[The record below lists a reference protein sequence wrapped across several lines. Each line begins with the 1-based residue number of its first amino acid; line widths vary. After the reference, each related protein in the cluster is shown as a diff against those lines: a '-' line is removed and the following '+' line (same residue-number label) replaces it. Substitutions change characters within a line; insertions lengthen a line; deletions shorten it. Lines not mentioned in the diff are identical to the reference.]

1 MYEAYINQLSG
12 HRLFYGIA
20 KEDMEHLLGCLG
32 VYEKHYKKSQFV
44 MMQEEALKSV
54 GFILKGRVHMV
65 KEDLWGNSTILAVMK
80 EKDIF
85 GEAFVCGSS
94 MITTVA
100 CQAAEDST
108 ILFLP
113 FHRIMHTC
121 THVCGFHQRLIENM
135 VTLIADKNVSLMEK
149 IEITSKKTIK
159 EKIAVYLTNQS
170 LRAESK
176 YFTIPLGRIELA
188 EYLCTDRSAL
198 TRVLNNMKEQGL
210 IDYERNTFRLLKEL
224 Q

>member
-1 MYEAYINQLSG
+1 MYETYIEQIEG
-12 HRLFYGIA
+12 HNLFRGIP

-32 VYEKHYKKSQFV
+32 VYEKHYKKSQFI
-44 MMQEEALKSV
+44 MLQEESLKSV

-80 EKDIF
+80 EKEIF

-94 MITTVA
+94 AVTTVA

-113 FHRIMHTC
+113 FHKITHTC
-121 THVCGFHQRLIENM
+121 SHVCGFHQKLIENM
-135 VTLIADKNVSLMEK
+135 VTLIADKNVQLMEK
-149 IEITSKKTIK
+149 IEITSKKTIR

-170 LRAESK
+170 LQADSR
-176 YFTIPLGRIELA
+176 YFTFPLGRIELA

-198 TRVLNNMKEQGL
+198 TRELNNMKEQGL